1 MIFFGIIASI
11 DSGILIGL
19 QKYFCQLILLENIWK
34 IEFPPPKA
42 LKCKYSYSRLH
53 IIPFEAA
60 ANDGILRPILT
71 PRRSH
76 SVDVILIIAM

>member
-1 MIFFGIIASI
+1 MHKFWSTVVFSVSRINLIYFKNFLRTFGKSN
-11 DSGILIGL
+11 
-19 QKYFCQLILLENIWK
+19 F
-34 IEFPPPKA
+34 PPKA

-76 SVDVILIIAM
+76 SVDVILIIVM